1 MKKLLIISLLAILG
15 WAVASAQTPSYGSGG
30 AVWTLDDCIAW
41 ALDNNISVKTS
52 ALSVEQQEVSL
63 NTAKNSMLPGVS
75 FSTSQNFSFGR
86 GLMDDNTYANTNTTS
101 TSFSLGANMP
111 LFQGFKIKNNITLSE
126 LNLSSAVED
135 LEKIK
140 NSVRTSVAAAY
151 VQVLY
156 NREILEVAE
165 RQVSIDSIQVARL
178 EAMALNGKA
187 SSAEVASQKATLE
200 RSRLTAVEASNNLSL
215 ATLELTQL
223 LELPSP
229 EGFTVATPDASSL
242 EIKVLESPDAIY
254 ETALGIKPEIR
265 SEQLKLDAAE
275 TSIKLAKGD
284 YYPTLSL
291 SGGLGSNYYTNSL
304 SASQAFFDQLSTNF
318 SQYIGLSL
326 NIPIFQKFSTRNNV
340 RAAKISFD
348 TQNYQL
354 EQAKKTLYKE
364 IQQAYYNAVAAGS
377 SYASSVEAARS
388 AGEAFTLMQAKYENG
403 KANITDF
410 NASKAQYL
418 EAESN
423 LSQARWKY
431 IYQSKLLEFYKGEK
445 LSF

>member
-1 MKKLLIISLLAILG
+1 MKKLLIISLLAISCA
-15 WAVASAQTPSYGSGG
+15 AVASAQAPSGSD
-30 AVWTLDDCIAW
+30 AAWTLDDCIAW
-41 ALDNNISVKTS
+41 ALDNNIQVKTS
-52 ALSVEQQEVSL
+52 ALTVDQQEVSL
-63 NTAKNSMLPGVS
+63 NTARNSMLPGVS

-86 GLMDDNTYANTNTTS
+86 GLTQYNTYANTNTTS

-111 LFQGFKIKNNITLSE
+111 LFQGLKIKNNIELGK

-156 NREILEVAE
+156 NREILEVAQ
-165 RQVSIDSIQVARL
+165 RQVDIDSVQVARL

-187 SSAEVASQKATLE
+187 SSAEVASQKATLA
-200 RSRLTAVEASNNLSL
+200 RSRSTAVEASNNLSL
-215 ATLELTQL
+215 STLELTQL
-223 LELPSP
+223 LEIPSP
-229 EGFTVATPDASSL
+229 EGFSVAVPSADEL
-242 EIKVLESPDAIY
+242 GIKLPESPDAIY
-254 ETALGIKPEIR
+254 ETALGIKPEIK
-265 SEQLKLDAAE
+265 SEQIKLDAAE

-291 SGGLGSNYYTNSL
+291 SGGLGSNFYTNSL
-304 SASQAFFDQLSTNF
+304 SESQTFFDQLSTNF

-326 NIPIFQKFSTRNNV
+326 NVPIFQKLSVRNSV
-340 RAAKISFD
+340 RSAKISYN
-348 TQNYQL
+348 TQLYQL
-354 EQAKKTLYKE
+354 ESAKKTLYKE

-377 SYASSVEAARS
+377 SYASSTEAAAS
-388 AGEAFTLMQAKYENG
+388 AREAFELMKAKYENG
-403 KANITDF
+403 KANITEF
-410 NASKAQYL
+410 NASKTQYL

-431 IYQSKLLEFYKGEK
+431 LYQSKLLDFYKGEK
-445 LSF
+445 LTF